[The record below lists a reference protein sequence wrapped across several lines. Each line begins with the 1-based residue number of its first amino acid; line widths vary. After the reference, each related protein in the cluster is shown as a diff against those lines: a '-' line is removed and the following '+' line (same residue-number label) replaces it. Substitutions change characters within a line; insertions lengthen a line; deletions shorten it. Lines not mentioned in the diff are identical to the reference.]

1 MAELANCAQ
10 CGNLFLKGTR
20 TICRACYEKEEEA
33 FQKVYQFMRQRKNR
47 EATMTEIVEHTGV
60 EEELIIKFI
69 KEKRLLPTEFPNIGY
84 PCSHCGKKIT
94 SGNLCQACLE
104 KLRKDL
110 EQHEELEDRMNEKEE
125 REKKR
130 TYYMFDDKEL

>member
-1 MAELANCAQ
+1 MAELANCSR
-10 CGNLFLKGTR
+10 CDRLFLKGAR
-20 TICRACYEKEEEA
+20 TICQNCYQQEEEA
-33 FQKVYQFMRQRKNR
+33 FRTVYQFMSKRKNR
-47 EATMTEIVEHTGV
+47 EATMSEIVENTGV
-60 EEELIIKFI
+60 DEELIIKFI

-110 EQHEELEDRMNEKEE
+110 EQHEELEDRINEKEE
-125 REKKR
+125 QEKKR